1 VSEAGLDLR
10 EDWVEHAPAYTRE
23 AGAQAAD
30 RLLSRD
36 DRPTAIMCANDLI
49 AIGVL
54 QSARERELTVPS
66 DLAVI
71 GFDDIETAQLV
82 TPRLT
87 TILNPA
93 SLVGVACA
101 DALLRRIEHPES
113 AYTCVALPTELVVRE
128 SA

>member
-1 VSEAGLDLR
+1 
-10 EDWVEHAPAYTRE
+10 
-23 AGAQAAD
+23 
-30 RLLSRD
+30 
-36 DRPTAIMCANDLI
+36 MCANDLI

-54 QSARERELTVPS
+54 QSAREHELTVPS
-66 DLAVI
+66 DLAVV

-87 TILNPA
+87 TIINPA
-93 SLVGVACA
+93 SLVGAACA

-113 AYTCVALPTELVVRE
+113 AYAHVALPTRLVVRE